1 MAAKRRKVGN
11 MLALAVLA
19 VVIERPMHPYE
30 MATVIK
36 ERGKD
41 RDMQVKWGSLYTVVA
56 NLAKH
61 GLIEAAESHR
71 EGGRPERTTYRIT
84 DAGRE
89 ELADWTR
96 ELVADPE
103 WEPPRFEAALSV
115 LAILPPAEATELL
128 AQRLERLDAQLAKQR
143 AALTEHSA
151 ALPRLFLI
159 ENEYDL
165 ALRETEASW
174 LRALLAELTAGS
186 FPGLAQWQAYHDT
199 GEVPDFGDGGGPAT

>member
-1 MAAKRRKVGN
+1 MVAKRRKVGN

-41 RDMQVKWGSLYTVVA
+41 RDMKVKWGSLYTVVR

-61 GLIEAAESHR
+61 GLIEAVESSR
-71 EGGRPERTTYRIT
+71 QGARPERTTYRIT

-96 ELVADPE
+96 ELVADVE

-115 LAILPPAEATELL
+115 LAILQPAEATALL
-128 AQRLERLDAQLAKQR
+128 TERLARLDAQLARQR
-143 AALTEHSA
+143 EALAEAGA

-165 ALRETEASW
+165 ALREAEARW
-174 LRALLAELTAGS
+174 LRSLVAEFGS
-186 FPGLAQWQAYHDT
+186 GEFPGLAQWQAYHDT
-199 GEVPDFGDGGGPAT
+199 GELPDLTEGGGST